1 MDTEPL
7 QSIDVAIVGAG
18 VAGATTARAL
28 ARWRLNVVVLE
39 AGNDVACGATR
50 ANSGIVHAGYDPL
63 PGTLKARFNAAGS
76 KLFPQWADE
85 LGFSYVRNGSL
96 VLAFSDEELASIRR
110 LVARAAENG
119 VEGVREL
126 DAAEVRAL
134 EPHASPHVRGGL
146 LAETGAICDP
156 YEVALFSAE
165 QAALHGT
172 AFRFNERVVSV
183 ERLAAGSPSSA
194 RYLLSTSTGARYAAR
209 AVVNAAGVFADELN
223 NAVSAHRL
231 RIAARR
237 GEYCLYD
244 SEYGPLFSH
253 TVFQAPSSAGKGVL
267 VTPTVHGNLLV
278 GPNAVE
284 QASKTDLSTSAEG
297 LRFVLDAAKKTWP
310 DAGARGMIAN
320 FAGLRASNADG
331 DDFVIG
337 EPDDAPG
344 FFNIACFDSPGL
356 TSAPAV
362 AEHVAQAVAEQ
373 LGAEANGEFQAS
385 RERCKPFAERDE
397 AERARA
403 IEADPRWGHIV
414 CRCCEVT
421 EAEIVAAL
429 HAPLPVLSLDALKW
443 RTRAM
448 MGRCHGGFCSPEIA
462 RIVARETGVAPD
474 VLDKRLPGSPV
485 VAASRP
491 DYAELARKGER
502 SEAQDAERERAHVY
516 DVAVAGGGAAGIAA
530 AQAAAQQ
537 GARVLLLDRE
547 EKLGGIL
554 KQCVHNGFGLHRF
567 GVELTGPEYA
577 QREIDA
583 LADAGSVDVLA
594 GASVTS
600 VDPGRPDDGAPL
612 TVHAVDARGAHAIAA
627 RAVVLA
633 TGSRE
638 RGLGALNLA
647 GSRPSGVFSAGSAQN
662 FMNLQG
668 CLPGRRA
675 VILGSGDIGLIMA
688 RRLASQGA
696 EVVGVHE
703 LMPHP
708 SGLRR
713 NVVQCLDDFGIPLHL
728 SSTVTRLEGEG
739 RLSAVYVS
747 QVDPE
752 TIQVI
757 PGTEQRIA
765 CDTLLLSVGLV
776 PENEVAKSAGVGLD
790 PVTGGARVDNRL
802 ATDVPGVFACG
813 NALHVHDLVDHASQE
828 GERAGAAAAAYA
840 RQAASGASAARD
852 AHVAVPVMAGEDVR
866 YVVPQSI
873 DAATPPDEKLM
884 LSLRVARTVNE
895 PRFVVEGIDEAG
907 RVRELKRAKTMI
919 AVPAEMVLV
928 VLPAGA
934 AAGCS
939 AVRVR
944 VESATRPRAWPTR
957 PAWPEEAP
965 TDAVRYRHRRLH
977 VHLLPAGLP
986 YRGRARRE
994 RAGERGFRLY
1004 LQARGRLRGAGGRR
1018 PRAHG
1023 DRRAVRVRLPG
1034 AGQREDAASRAESRY
1049 EGRAG
1054 RRRRAAARRAG
1065 RGRRRADRGRMRHRR
1080 GRRRHEKRMLSERDP
1095 RRAVVDGKGFR
1106 YER

>member
-1 MDTEPL
+1 MDTEHL
-7 QSIDVAIVGAG
+7 QSVDVVIVGAG
-18 VAGATTARAL
+18 IAGATAARAL
-28 ARWRLNVVVLE
+28 ARWRLSVVVLE

-50 ANSGIVHAGYDPL
+50 ANSGIVHAGHDPL
-63 PGTLKARFNAAGS
+63 PGTLKARFNVEGS
-76 KLFPQWADE
+76 RLFPQWADD

-96 VLAFSDEELASIRR
+96 VLAFSDEELASVRR

-134 EPHASPHVRGGL
+134 EPQASPLVRGGL

-183 ERLAAGSPSSA
+183 ERLVADAPAFA
-194 RYLLSTSTGARYAAR
+194 RYLLVTSSGARYAAR

-244 SEYGPLFSH
+244 TEYGPLFSR
-253 TVFQAPSSAGKGVL
+253 TVFQAPSSEGKGVL

-297 LRFVLDAAKKTWP
+297 LRFVLDSAKKTWP
-310 DAGARGMIAN
+310 DVSARGMIAN

-331 DDFVIG
+331 GDFVIG

-362 AEHVAQAVAEQ
+362 AEHVARAVAEQ
-373 LGAEANGEFQAS
+373 LGAEPNEAFQAR

-397 AERARA
+397 AERQRA
-403 IEADPRWGHIV
+403 IEADSRWGHVV

-421 EAEIVAAL
+421 EAELVAAL
-429 HAPLPVLSLDALKW
+429 HGPLPVLSLDALKW

-474 VLDKRLPGSPV
+474 ALDKRLAGSPV
-485 VAASRP
+485 VATARP
-491 DYAELARKGER
+491 DYAELAGAGEQGGACGR
-502 SEAQDAERERAHVY
+502 AEAQAGEGDAY
-516 DVAVAGGGAAGIAA
+516 DVAVVGGGAAGIAA
-530 AQAAAQQ
+530 AQAAASQ

-547 EKLGGIL
+547 ERLGGIL

-583 LADAGSVDVLA
+583 LAAEGAVDVLA

-600 VDPGRPDDGAPL
+600 VDSGAPL
-612 TVHAVDARGAHAIAA
+612 TVHAVDARGAHAYRA
-627 RAVVLA
+627 RSVVLA

-638 RGLGALNLA
+638 RGLGALNMA
-647 GSRPSGVFSAGSAQN
+647 GARPSGVFSAGSAQN

-747 QVDPE
+747 RVDPE
-752 TIQVI
+752 TIQAI

-765 CDTLLLSVGLV
+765 CDTLLLSVGLL

-790 PVTGGARVDNRL
+790 PITGGARVDNRL

-828 GERAGAAAAAYA
+828 GEHAGSAAAAHAMREGAAGAADVALGDA
-840 RQAASGASAARD
+840 GAGI
-852 AHVAVPVMAGEDVR
+852 PVMAGEGVR
-866 YVVPQSI
+866 YVVPQTV
-873 DAATPPDEKLM
+873 DAATPSDEKLM
-884 LSLRVARTVNE
+884 LSLRVTRTVNE
-895 PRFVVEGIDEAG
+895 PRFIVEGIDAAG

-928 VLPAGA
+928 TVPAGT

-944 VESATRPRAWPTR
+944 VE
-957 PAWPEEAP
+957 
-965 TDAVRYRHRRLH
+965 
-977 VHLLPAGLP
+977 
-986 YRGRARRE
+986 GR
-994 RAGERGFRLY
+994 
-1004 LQARGRLRGAGGRR
+1004 
-1018 PRAHG
+1018 
-1023 DRRAVRVRLPG
+1023 
-1034 AGQREDAASRAESRY
+1034 DAASAPASD
-1049 EGRAG
+1049 AG
-1054 RRRRAAARRAG
+1054 IAG
-1065 RGRRRADRGRMRHRR
+1065 GGAD
-1080 GRRRHEKRMLSERDP
+1080 
-1095 RRAVVDGKGFR
+1095 
-1106 YER
+1106 

>member
-421 EAEIVAAL
+421 EAE
-429 HAPLPVLSLDALKW
+429 
-443 RTRAM
+443 M
-448 MGRCHGGFCSPEIA
+448 
-462 RIVARETGVAPD
+462 
-474 VLDKRLPGSPV
+474 
-485 VAASRP
+485 AAS
-491 DYAELARKGER
+491 E
-502 SEAQDAERERAHVY
+502 
-516 DVAVAGGGAAGIAA
+516 
-530 AQAAAQQ
+530 
-537 GARVLLLDRE
+537 
-547 EKLGGIL
+547 
-554 KQCVHNGFGLHRF
+554 
-567 GVELTGPEYA
+567 
-577 QREIDA
+577 
-583 LADAGSVDVLA
+583 
-594 GASVTS
+594 
-600 VDPGRPDDGAPL
+600 
-612 TVHAVDARGAHAIAA
+612 
-627 RAVVLA
+627 
-633 TGSRE
+633 
-638 RGLGALNLA
+638 
-647 GSRPSGVFSAGSAQN
+647 
-662 FMNLQG
+662 
-668 CLPGRRA
+668 
-675 VILGSGDIGLIMA
+675 
-688 RRLASQGA
+688 
-696 EVVGVHE
+696 
-703 LMPHP
+703 
-708 SGLRR
+708 
-713 NVVQCLDDFGIPLHL
+713 
-728 SSTVTRLEGEG
+728 
-739 RLSAVYVS
+739 
-747 QVDPE
+747 
-752 TIQVI
+752 
-757 PGTEQRIA
+757 
-765 CDTLLLSVGLV
+765 
-776 PENEVAKSAGVGLD
+776 
-790 PVTGGARVDNRL
+790 
-802 ATDVPGVFACG
+802 
-813 NALHVHDLVDHASQE
+813 
-828 GERAGAAAAAYA
+828 
-840 RQAASGASAARD
+840 
-852 AHVAVPVMAGEDVR
+852 
-866 YVVPQSI
+866 
-873 DAATPPDEKLM
+873 
-884 LSLRVARTVNE
+884 
-895 PRFVVEGIDEAG
+895 
-907 RVRELKRAKTMI
+907 
-919 AVPAEMVLV
+919 
-928 VLPAGA
+928 LPA
-934 AAGCS
+934 
-939 AVRVR
+939 
-944 VESATRPRAWPTR
+944 
-957 PAWPEEAP
+957 EEAP
-965 TDAVRYRHRRLH
+965 VAEARVPLLETELRELH
-977 VHLLPAGLP
+977 P
-986 YRGRARRE
+986 
-994 RAGERGFRLY
+994 
-1004 LQARGRLRGAGGRR
+1004 
-1018 PRAHG
+1018 
-1023 DRRAVRVRLPG
+1023 RLPERPLHKLQNPEVHQVV
-1034 AGQREDAASRAESRY
+1034 AQQPADHKLHREVVDLLLL
-1049 EGRAG
+1049 
-1054 RRRRAAARRAG
+1054 RRAG
-1065 RGRRRADRGRMRHRR
+1065 LALRLALARPLRDQVH
-1080 GRRRHEKRMLSERDP
+1080 KRQILLPPAALRKGAAEGGAGALLQLS
-1095 RRAVVDGKGFR
+1095 
-1106 YER
+1106 

>member
-502 SEAQDAERERAHVY
+502 SHVY

-944 VESATRPRAWPTR
+944 VEGRD
-957 PAWPEEAP
+957 EA
-965 TDAVRYRHRRLH
+965 
-977 VHLLPAGLP
+977 
-986 YRGRARRE
+986 ARVADE
-994 RAGERGFRLY
+994 TGM
-1004 LQARGRLRGAGGRR
+1004 AGG
-1018 PRAHG
+1018 
-1023 DRRAVRVRLPG
+1023 G
-1034 AGQREDAASRAESRY
+1034 AD
-1049 EGRAG
+1049 
-1054 RRRRAAARRAG
+1054 
-1065 RGRRRADRGRMRHRR
+1065 
-1080 GRRRHEKRMLSERDP
+1080 
-1095 RRAVVDGKGFR
+1095 
-1106 YER
+1106 

>member
-134 EPHASPHVRGGL
+134 EPHASPLVRGGL

-209 AVVNAAGVFADELN
+209 AMVNAAGVFADELN
-223 NAVSAHRL
+223 NAVSARRL
-231 RIAARR
+231 RITARR

-310 DAGARGMIAN
+310 DAGSRGMIAN
-320 FAGLRASNADG
+320 FAGLRASSADG

-373 LGAEANGEFQAS
+373 LGAEANGEFQAR

-491 DYAELARKGER
+491 DYAGLARKGER
-502 SEAQDAERERAHVY
+502 SEAQGAERERAHVY

-612 TVHAVDARGAHAIAA
+612 TVHAVDARGAHAIEA

-757 PGTEQRIA
+757 PGTEQRVA
-765 CDTLLLSVGLV
+765 CDTLLLVGG
-776 PENEVAKSAGVGLD
+776 PRARKRGGEVGR
-790 PVTGGARVDNRL
+790 GGAR
-802 ATDVPGVFACG
+802 
-813 NALHVHDLVDHASQE
+813 S
-828 GERAGAAAAAYA
+828 
-840 RQAASGASAARD
+840 
-852 AHVAVPVMAGEDVR
+852 
-866 YVVPQSI
+866 
-873 DAATPPDEKLM
+873 
-884 LSLRVARTVNE
+884 
-895 PRFVVEGIDEAG
+895 
-907 RVRELKRAKTMI
+907 
-919 AVPAEMVLV
+919 
-928 VLPAGA
+928 
-934 AAGCS
+934 
-939 AVRVR
+939 
-944 VESATRPRAWPTR
+944 
-957 PAWPEEAP
+957 
-965 TDAVRYRHRRLH
+965 RHRRS
-977 VHLLPAGLP
+977 AGGQP
-986 YRGRARRE
+986 FGYRRSRRVRLRQRAARTRSGGPCVAGGRARGR
-994 RAGERGFRLY
+994 R
-1004 LQARGRLRGAGGRR
+1004 RGRLRAASGLGRLGRSRRACRCSRDGGRGSALRGAAEHRRRHAVRREAHAVAARRTHGERAALRGGGDRRNRPGARAQACEDDDRGARRDGARRPACGRNGGVLGRARACRR
-1018 PRAHG
+1018 PRRG
-1023 DRRAVRVRLPG
+1023 RTPRRRDR
-1034 AGQREDAASRAESRY
+1034 Y
-1049 EGRAG
+1049 G
-1054 RRRRAAARRAG
+1054 RRRRRLMQFATDIAAYTCICCPLGCRVEVALDENGQVSEVSGYTCKRGADYAAQEAVAPERMVTAVLPVSGCLEPVSAKTQRPVPKAAMKDVLAAVAALRLDAPVAAG
-1065 RGRRRADRGRMRHRR
+1065 DVLIEDVCGTGV
-1080 GRRRHEKRMLSERDP
+1080 
-1095 RRAVVDGKGFR
+1095 AVVATKSVC
-1106 YER
+1106 

>member
-1 MDTEPL
+1 
-7 QSIDVAIVGAG
+7 
-18 VAGATTARAL
+18 
-28 ARWRLNVVVLE
+28 
-39 AGNDVACGATR
+39 
-50 ANSGIVHAGYDPL
+50 
-63 PGTLKARFNAAGS
+63 
-76 KLFPQWADE
+76 
-85 LGFSYVRNGSL
+85 
-96 VLAFSDEELASIRR
+96 
-110 LVARAAENG
+110 
-119 VEGVREL
+119 
-126 DAAEVRAL
+126 
-134 EPHASPHVRGGL
+134 
-146 LAETGAICDP
+146 
-156 YEVALFSAE
+156 
-165 QAALHGT
+165 
-172 AFRFNERVVSV
+172 
-183 ERLAAGSPSSA
+183 
-194 RYLLSTSTGARYAAR
+194 
-209 AVVNAAGVFADELN
+209 
-223 NAVSAHRL
+223 
-231 RIAARR
+231 
-237 GEYCLYD
+237 
-244 SEYGPLFSH
+244 
-253 TVFQAPSSAGKGVL
+253 
-267 VTPTVHGNLLV
+267 
-278 GPNAVE
+278 
-284 QASKTDLSTSAEG
+284 
-297 LRFVLDAAKKTWP
+297 
-310 DAGARGMIAN
+310 
-320 FAGLRASNADG
+320 
-331 DDFVIG
+331 
-337 EPDDAPG
+337 
-344 FFNIACFDSPGL
+344 
-356 TSAPAV
+356 
-362 AEHVAQAVAEQ
+362 
-373 LGAEANGEFQAS
+373 
-385 RERCKPFAERDE
+385 
-397 AERARA
+397 
-403 IEADPRWGHIV
+403 
-414 CRCCEVT
+414 
-421 EAEIVAAL
+421 
-429 HAPLPVLSLDALKW
+429 
-443 RTRAM
+443 M

-485 VAASRP
+485 GAASRP

-537 GARVLLLDRE
+537 GARVLLLDRA

-612 TVHAVDARGAHAIAA
+612 TVHAVDAPGAHPIAA

-944 VESATRPRAWPTR
+944 VEGRD
-957 PAWPEEAP
+957 EA
-965 TDAVRYRHRRLH
+965 
-977 VHLLPAGLP
+977 
-986 YRGRARRE
+986 ARVADE
-994 RAGERGFRLY
+994 TGM
-1004 LQARGRLRGAGGRR
+1004 AGG
-1018 PRAHG
+1018 
-1023 DRRAVRVRLPG
+1023 G
-1034 AGQREDAASRAESRY
+1034 AD
-1049 EGRAG
+1049 
-1054 RRRRAAARRAG
+1054 
-1065 RGRRRADRGRMRHRR
+1065 
-1080 GRRRHEKRMLSERDP
+1080 
-1095 RRAVVDGKGFR
+1095 
-1106 YER
+1106 

>member
-7 QSIDVAIVGAG
+7 HIVDVVIVGAG
-18 VAGATTARAL
+18 VAGAATAREL
-28 ARWRLNVVVLE
+28 TRWRLHTLVLE

-50 ANSGIVHAGYDPL
+50 ANSGIVHAGHDPL
-63 PGTLKARFNAAGS
+63 PGTLKAHFNVAGS
-76 KLFPQWADE
+76 RLFPQWADE

-96 VLAFSDEELASIRR
+96 VLAFSDEELASVRR
-110 LVARAAENG
+110 LVARAAQNG

-126 DAAEVRAL
+126 DAAEVHAL
-134 EPHASPHVRGGL
+134 EPQASPLVRGGL
-146 LAETGAICDP
+146 VAETGAICDP
-156 YEVALFSAE
+156 YEVALCAAE
-165 QAALHGT
+165 QAAEHG
-172 AFRFNERVVSV
+172 AEFRFDERVVSIEKLSP
-183 ERLAAGSPSSA
+183 ERGAALSPSSSFL
-194 RYLLSTSTGARYAAR
+194 RYLLVTASGARYAAR

-223 NAVSAHRL
+223 NAVSARKL
-231 RIAARR
+231 RIATRR

-297 LRFVLDAAKKTWP
+297 LRFVLDAARKTWP
-310 DAGARGMIAN
+310 EASARGMIAN

-362 AEHVAQAVAEQ
+362 AEHVARAVAEQ
-373 LGAEANGEFQAS
+373 LDAEPDDAFVAR
-385 RERCKPFAERDE
+385 RERRAPFAELDE
-397 AERARA
+397 VGRAHA
-403 IEADPRWGHIV
+403 ISKEPRWGHVV
-414 CRCCEVT
+414 CRCCNVT
-421 EAEIVAAL
+421 EAEIAAAL
-429 HAPLPVLSLDALKW
+429 HGPLPVLSLDALKW

-462 RIVARETGVAPD
+462 RIVARETGVPPES
-474 VLDKRLPGSPV
+474 LDKRLPGSPV
-485 VAASRP
+485 VVSSRP
-491 DYAELARKGER
+491 DYVELARGER
-502 SEAQDAERERAHVY
+502 GFSGDRSVREQCDRAAVY
-516 DVAVAGGGAAGIAA
+516 DVAVVGGGAAGIAA
-530 AQAAAQQ
+530 AQAAAS
-537 GARVLLLDRE
+537 GGCRVLLLDRE
-547 EKLGGIL
+547 AKLGGIL

-577 QREIDA
+577 QREIET
-583 LADAGSVDVLA
+583 LSSVPSVDVLP
-594 GASVTS
+594 SSTVTS
-600 VDPGRPDDGAPL
+600 VDPSNLAEGSPL
-612 TVHAVDARGAHAIAA
+612 TVHAVDARGAHAFKA

-638 RGLGALNLA
+638 RGLGALNMA
-647 GSRPSGVFSAGSAQN
+647 GARPSGVFSAGSAQN

-739 RLSAVYVS
+739 RLTAVYVS
-747 QVDPE
+747 KVDPE

-765 CDTLLLSVGLV
+765 CDTLLLSVGLL
-776 PENEVAKSAGVGLD
+776 PENEVAKSAGVELD

-802 ATDVPGVFACG
+802 AVGVPGIFACG

-828 GERAGAAAAAYA
+828 GERAGAAAADYA
-840 RQAASGASAARD
+840 RGEGA
-852 AHVAVPVMAGEDVR
+852 HPGGTLKGGGVPVVAGEGVR
-866 YVVPQSI
+866 YVVPQAI
-873 DAATPPDEKLM
+873 DPTTPPGERLL
-884 LSLRVARTVNE
+884 LSLRVTRTVNA
-895 PRFVVEGIDEAG
+895 PRFIVEGIDAAG
-907 RVRELKRAKTMI
+907 RVRELKRAKTII
-919 AVPAEMVLV
+919 AVPAEMVLIMV
-928 VLPAGA
+928 PAEA
-934 AAGCS
+934 TAGCS

-944 VESATRPRAWPTR
+944 VEGRDDVA
-957 PAWPEEAP
+957 
-965 TDAVRYRHRRLH
+965 
-977 VHLLPAGLP
+977 LPAG
-986 YRGRARRE
+986 E
-994 RAGERGFRLY
+994 TSM
-1004 LQARGRLRGAGGRR
+1004 AGG
-1018 PRAHG
+1018 
-1023 DRRAVRVRLPG
+1023 G
-1034 AGQREDAASRAESRY
+1034 AE
-1049 EGRAG
+1049 
-1054 RRRRAAARRAG
+1054 
-1065 RGRRRADRGRMRHRR
+1065 
-1080 GRRRHEKRMLSERDP
+1080 
-1095 RRAVVDGKGFR
+1095 
-1106 YER
+1106 

>member
-110 LVARAAENG
+110 LV
-119 VEGVREL
+119 
-126 DAAEVRAL
+126 
-134 EPHASPHVRGGL
+134 
-146 LAETGAICDP
+146 
-156 YEVALFSAE
+156 
-165 QAALHGT
+165 
-172 AFRFNERVVSV
+172 
-183 ERLAAGSPSSA
+183 
-194 RYLLSTSTGARYAAR
+194 AR

-612 TVHAVDARGAHAIAA
+612 TVHAVDARGAHAIEA

-757 PGTEQRIA
+757 PGTEQRVA

-776 PENEVAKSAGVGLD
+776 PENEVARSAGVGLD

-840 RQAASGASAARD
+840 RQAVSGASAARD
-852 AHVAVPVMAGEDVR
+852 AHAVVPVMAGEGVR

-873 DAATPPDEKLM
+873 DVATPSDEKLM

-895 PRFVVEGIDEAG
+895 PRFVVEGIDETG

-934 AAGCS
+934 TAGCS

-944 VESATRPRAWPTR
+944 VEGRD
-957 PAWPEEAP
+957 EA
-965 TDAVRYRHRRLH
+965 ARL
-977 VHLLPAGLP
+977 
-986 YRGRARRE
+986 
-994 RAGERGFRLY
+994 AGETGM
-1004 LQARGRLRGAGGRR
+1004 AGG
-1018 PRAHG
+1018 
-1023 DRRAVRVRLPG
+1023 G
-1034 AGQREDAASRAESRY
+1034 AD
-1049 EGRAG
+1049 
-1054 RRRRAAARRAG
+1054 
-1065 RGRRRADRGRMRHRR
+1065 
-1080 GRRRHEKRMLSERDP
+1080 
-1095 RRAVVDGKGFR
+1095 
-1106 YER
+1106 

>member
-1 MDTEPL
+1 MR
-7 QSIDVAIVGAG
+7 
-18 VAGATTARAL
+18 ARTCA
-28 ARWRLNVVVLE
+28 A
-39 AGNDVACGATR
+39 ACWPRR
-50 ANSGIVHAGYDPL
+50 AP
-63 PGTLKARFNAAGS
+63 F
-76 KLFPQWADE
+76 
-85 LGFSYVRNGSL
+85 
-96 VLAFSDEELASIRR
+96 
-110 LVARAAENG
+110 
-119 VEGVREL
+119 
-126 DAAEVRAL
+126 
-134 EPHASPHVRGGL
+134 
-146 LAETGAICDP
+146 CDP

-284 QASKTDLSTSAEG
+284 QVSKTDLSTSAEG

-944 VESATRPRAWPTR
+944 VEGRD
-957 PAWPEEAP
+957 EA
-965 TDAVRYRHRRLH
+965 
-977 VHLLPAGLP
+977 
-986 YRGRARRE
+986 ARVADE
-994 RAGERGFRLY
+994 TGM
-1004 LQARGRLRGAGGRR
+1004 AGG
-1018 PRAHG
+1018 
-1023 DRRAVRVRLPG
+1023 G
-1034 AGQREDAASRAESRY
+1034 AD
-1049 EGRAG
+1049 
-1054 RRRRAAARRAG
+1054 
-1065 RGRRRADRGRMRHRR
+1065 
-1080 GRRRHEKRMLSERDP
+1080 
-1095 RRAVVDGKGFR
+1095 
-1106 YER
+1106 

>member
-647 GSRPSGVFSAGSAQN
+647 GSRPSGVAGGRGGGRARADAASVRSASQRGAV
-662 FMNLQG
+662 
-668 CLPGRRA
+668 PGRLRHPAAPQLHGDAAGRGGSPERGVRVAGGSRDDPGDPRHRA
-675 VILGSGDIGLIMA
+675 AHRVRHAAAVGGPRA
-688 RRLASQGA
+688 RERGG
-696 EVVGVHE
+696 EV
-703 LMPHP
+703 
-708 SGLRR
+708 
-713 NVVQCLDDFGIPLHL
+713 
-728 SSTVTRLEGEG
+728 G
-739 RLSAVYVS
+739 R
-747 QVDPE
+747 
-752 TIQVI
+752 
-757 PGTEQRIA
+757 
-765 CDTLLLSVGLV
+765 
-776 PENEVAKSAGVGLD
+776 
-790 PVTGGARVDNRL
+790 GGAR
-802 ATDVPGVFACG
+802 
-813 NALHVHDLVDHASQE
+813 S
-828 GERAGAAAAAYA
+828 
-840 RQAASGASAARD
+840 
-852 AHVAVPVMAGEDVR
+852 
-866 YVVPQSI
+866 
-873 DAATPPDEKLM
+873 
-884 LSLRVARTVNE
+884 
-895 PRFVVEGIDEAG
+895 
-907 RVRELKRAKTMI
+907 
-919 AVPAEMVLV
+919 
-928 VLPAGA
+928 
-934 AAGCS
+934 
-939 AVRVR
+939 
-944 VESATRPRAWPTR
+944 
-957 PAWPEEAP
+957 
-965 TDAVRYRHRRLH
+965 RHRRS
-977 VHLLPAGLP
+977 AGGQPFGYRRSRRVRLRQRAARARSGGP
-986 YRGRARRE
+986 CVARGRARGRRRGRLCAAGGLGRLGRARCACRRSRDGGRGRALRGAAEHRRRHAARREAHAVAARRAHGE
-994 RAGERGFRLY
+994 RAALRGGGDRRSRPGARAEAREDDDRRARRDGARRP
-1004 LQARGRLRGAGGRR
+1004 ARGRRGGVLGRARARRGPRRGRARGRR
-1018 PRAHG
+1018 
-1023 DRRAVRVRLPG
+1023 DRH
-1034 AGQREDAASRAESRY
+1034 
-1049 EGRAG
+1049 G
-1054 RRRRAAARRAG
+1054 RRRRRLMQFATDIAAYTCICCPLGCRIEVALDENGQVSEVSGYTCKRGADYAAQEAVAPERMVTAVLCVSGCLEPVSVKTQRPVPKAAMKDVLAAVAALRLDAPVAAG
-1065 RGRRRADRGRMRHRR
+1065 DVLIEDVCGTGV
-1080 GRRRHEKRMLSERDP
+1080 
-1095 RRAVVDGKGFR
+1095 AVVATKSVC
-1106 YER
+1106 

>member
-7 QSIDVAIVGAG
+7 HIADVVIVGAG
-18 VAGATTARAL
+18 VAGSTAAREL
-28 ARWRLNVVVLE
+28 ARWRLTTIVLE
-39 AGNDVACGATR
+39 AGNDIACGATR

-63 PGTLKARFNAAGS
+63 PGTLKARFNVAGS
-76 KLFPQWADE
+76 KLFPRWADE

-96 VLAFSDEELASIRR
+96 VLAFSDEELASVRR
-110 LVARAAENG
+110 LAARAAQNG

-126 DAAEVRAL
+126 DASEVCAL
-134 EPHASPHVRGGL
+134 EPQTSPLVHGAL

-156 YEVALFSAE
+156 YEVALCSAE

-183 ERLAAGSPSSA
+183 ERLSPERASSLGLSETGA
-194 RYLLSTSTGARYAAR
+194 RYLLVASSGERFAAR
-209 AVVNAAGVFADELN
+209 AVVNAAGAFADELN
-223 NAVSAHRL
+223 NAVSSRKL
-231 RIAARR
+231 RITARR

-244 SEYGPLFSH
+244 SEYGPLFSR
-253 TVFQAPSSAGKGVL
+253 TVFQAPSSVGKGVL

-284 QASKTDLSTSAEG
+284 QASKTDMSTSAEG

-310 DAGARGMIAN
+310 DAGSRGMIAN
-320 FAGLRASNADG
+320 FAGLRASGADG

-337 EPDDAPG
+337 EPEDAPG

-362 AEHVAQAVAEQ
+362 AEHLARTIAEQ
-373 LGAEANGEFQAS
+373 LDAVRNEDFNP
-385 RERCKPFAERDE
+385 RHERRKPFAELGE

-403 IEADPRWGHIV
+403 IEADPRWGHVV

-421 EAEIVAAL
+421 EAELARAL
-429 HAPLPVLSLDALKW
+429 HGPLPVLSLDALKW

-462 RIVARETGVAPD
+462 KIVARETGVAPD
-474 VLDKRLPGSPV
+474 ALDKRLVDSPV
-485 VAASRP
+485 VVASRP
-491 DYAELARKGER
+491 DYVELVRGPEQSDGSRASGVGLRER
-502 SEAQDAERERAHVY
+502 SDRY
-516 DVAVAGGGAAGIAA
+516 DVAVVGGGAAGIAA
-530 AQAAAQQ
+530 ARSAARQ

-547 EKLGGIL
+547 TKLGGIL
-554 KQCVHNGFGLHRF
+554 KQCVHNGFGLHRL
-567 GVELTGPEYA
+567 GEELTGPEYA
-577 QREIDA
+577 QREMDA
-583 LADAGSVDVLA
+583 LAQEGAVDVLRE
-594 GASVTS
+594 ASVTS
-600 VDPGRPDDGAPL
+600 IDPGHPAEGAPL
-612 TVHAVDARGAHAIAA
+612 VVHAVDAHGA
-627 RAVVLA
+627 RAIEARSVVLA

-638 RGLGALNLA
+638 RGLGALNMA
-647 GSRPSGVFSAGSAQN
+647 GSRPAGVFSAGSAQN

-668 CLPGRRA
+668 CLPGRRV

-696 EVVGVHE
+696 EVVSVHE

-739 RLSAVYVS
+739 RLTAVYVS

-765 CDTLLLSVGLV
+765 CDTLLLSVGLL
-776 PENEVAKSAGVGLD
+776 PENEVAKSAGVTLD

-802 ATDVPGVFACG
+802 AADVPGVFACG
-813 NALHVHDLVDHASQE
+813 NALHVHDLADHASQE
-828 GERAGAAAAAYA
+828 GERAGVAAAAYA
-840 RQAASGASAARD
+840 KRAGEPNASGARPAGI
-852 AHVAVPVMAGEDVR
+852 PVMAGEGVR

-873 DAATPPDEKLM
+873 DASTPSDENIM
-884 LSLRVARTVNE
+884 LSLRVARTVHA
-895 PRFVVEGIDEAG
+895 PRFIVEGIDAAG

-928 VLPAGA
+928 TLTAEC

-944 VESATRPRAWPTR
+944 VEGRD
-957 PAWPEEAP
+957 
-965 TDAVRYRHRRLH
+965 DAAA
-977 VHLLPAGLP
+977 PAG
-986 YRGRARRE
+986 
-994 RAGERGFRLY
+994 
-1004 LQARGRLRGAGGRR
+1004 GAGMAG
-1018 PRAHG
+1018 G
-1023 DRRAVRVRLPG
+1023 G
-1034 AGQREDAASRAESRY
+1034 AD
-1049 EGRAG
+1049 
-1054 RRRRAAARRAG
+1054 
-1065 RGRRRADRGRMRHRR
+1065 
-1080 GRRRHEKRMLSERDP
+1080 
-1095 RRAVVDGKGFR
+1095 
-1106 YER
+1106 

>member
-1 MDTEPL
+1 MDTFEEPAY
-7 QSIDVAIVGAG
+7 DVIVVGAG
-18 VAGATTARAL
+18 VAGAACAREL
-28 ARWRLNVVVLE
+28 SRYRLDVAVLE

-50 ANSGIVHAGYDPL
+50 ANSGIVHAGCDPV
-63 PGTLKARFNAAGS
+63 PGTLKARYNREGS
-76 KLFPQWADE
+76 RLFAQWADE
-85 LGFSYVRNGSL
+85 LGFAYRRNGSL
-96 VLAFSDEELASIRR
+96 VLAFTDEELASVRA
-110 LVARAAENG
+110 LVARAADNG

-126 DAAEVRAL
+126 DAAAVRAL
-134 EPHASPHVRGGL
+134 EPAVAPSVRGAL
-146 LAETGAICDP
+146 LAGTGAICDP
-156 YEVALFSAE
+156 YEVALACLE
-165 QAALHGT
+165 QAAEHG
-172 AFRFNERVVSV
+172 ACLRFGERVVGIG
-183 ERLAAGSPSSA
+183 RLGQDGGGGRGQGA
-194 RYLLSTSTGARYAAR
+194 RYLVTTAAGTRLACR
-209 AVVNAAGVFADELN
+209 AVVNAAGVHADELN
-223 NAVSAHRL
+223 NLVSAYKL
-231 RIAARR
+231 RIVPRR
-237 GEYCLYD
+237 GEYLLYD
-244 SEYGPLFSH
+244 TDQGAAFSH
-253 TVFQAPSSAGKGVL
+253 TVFQAPSRAGKGVL

-421 EAEIVAAL
+421 EAELVAAL
-429 HAPLPVLSLDALKW
+429 HGPLPVLSLDALKW

-612 TVHAVDARGAHAIAA
+612 TVHAVDARGAHAIEA

-757 PGTEQRIA
+757 PGTEQRVA

-776 PENEVAKSAGVGLD
+776 PENEVARSAGVGLD

-828 GERAGAAAAAYA
+828 GERAGAAAAAHA

-852 AHVAVPVMAGEDVR
+852 AHAVVPVMAGEGVR

-873 DAATPPDEKLM
+873 DVATPPDEKLM

-944 VESATRPRAWPTR
+944 VEGRD
-957 PAWPEEAP
+957 EA
-965 TDAVRYRHRRLH
+965 
-977 VHLLPAGLP
+977 
-986 YRGRARRE
+986 ARVADE
-994 RAGERGFRLY
+994 TGM
-1004 LQARGRLRGAGGRR
+1004 AGG
-1018 PRAHG
+1018 
-1023 DRRAVRVRLPG
+1023 G
-1034 AGQREDAASRAESRY
+1034 AD
-1049 EGRAG
+1049 
-1054 RRRRAAARRAG
+1054 
-1065 RGRRRADRGRMRHRR
+1065 
-1080 GRRRHEKRMLSERDP
+1080 
-1095 RRAVVDGKGFR
+1095 
-1106 YER
+1106 

>member
-1 MDTEPL
+1 M
-7 QSIDVAIVGAG
+7 
-18 VAGATTARAL
+18 
-28 ARWRLNVVVLE
+28 
-39 AGNDVACGATR
+39 
-50 ANSGIVHAGYDPL
+50 
-63 PGTLKARFNAAGS
+63 
-76 KLFPQWADE
+76 
-85 LGFSYVRNGSL
+85 
-96 VLAFSDEELASIRR
+96 
-110 LVARAAENG
+110 
-119 VEGVREL
+119 
-126 DAAEVRAL
+126 
-134 EPHASPHVRGGL
+134 
-146 LAETGAICDP
+146 
-156 YEVALFSAE
+156 
-165 QAALHGT
+165 
-172 AFRFNERVVSV
+172 
-183 ERLAAGSPSSA
+183 
-194 RYLLSTSTGARYAAR
+194 
-209 AVVNAAGVFADELN
+209 
-223 NAVSAHRL
+223 
-231 RIAARR
+231 
-237 GEYCLYD
+237 
-244 SEYGPLFSH
+244 
-253 TVFQAPSSAGKGVL
+253 
-267 VTPTVHGNLLV
+267 
-278 GPNAVE
+278 
-284 QASKTDLSTSAEG
+284 
-297 LRFVLDAAKKTWP
+297 
-310 DAGARGMIAN
+310 
-320 FAGLRASNADG
+320 
-331 DDFVIG
+331 
-337 EPDDAPG
+337 
-344 FFNIACFDSPGL
+344 
-356 TSAPAV
+356 

-373 LGAEANGEFQAS
+373 LGAEANGEFQAR

-491 DYAELARKGER
+491 DYAGLARKGER
-502 SEAQDAERERAHVY
+502 SEAQGAERERAHVY

-612 TVHAVDARGAHAIAA
+612 TVHAVDARGAHAIEA

-757 PGTEQRIA
+757 PGTEQRVA

-776 PENEVAKSAGVGLD
+776 PENEVARSAGVGLD

-840 RQAASGASAARD
+840 RQAVSGASAARD
-852 AHVAVPVMAGEDVR
+852 AHAVVPVMAGEGVR

-873 DAATPPDEKLM
+873 DVATPSDEKLM

-895 PRFVVEGIDEAG
+895 PRFVVEGIDETG

-934 AAGCS
+934 TAGCS

-944 VESATRPRAWPTR
+944 VEGRD
-957 PAWPEEAP
+957 EA
-965 TDAVRYRHRRLH
+965 ARL
-977 VHLLPAGLP
+977 
-986 YRGRARRE
+986 
-994 RAGERGFRLY
+994 AGETGM
-1004 LQARGRLRGAGGRR
+1004 AGG
-1018 PRAHG
+1018 
-1023 DRRAVRVRLPG
+1023 G
-1034 AGQREDAASRAESRY
+1034 AD
-1049 EGRAG
+1049 
-1054 RRRRAAARRAG
+1054 
-1065 RGRRRADRGRMRHRR
+1065 
-1080 GRRRHEKRMLSERDP
+1080 
-1095 RRAVVDGKGFR
+1095 
-1106 YER
+1106 

>member
-134 EPHASPHVRGGL
+134 EPHASPLVRGGL

-209 AVVNAAGVFADELN
+209 AV
-223 NAVSAHRL
+223 SARRL
-231 RIAARR
+231 RITARR

-310 DAGARGMIAN
+310 DAGSRGMIAN
-320 FAGLRASNADG
+320 FAGLRASSADG

-373 LGAEANGEFQAS
+373 LGAEANGEFQAR

-421 EAEIVAAL
+421 EAEIVAVL

-491 DYAELARKGER
+491 DYAGLARKGER
-502 SEAQDAERERAHVY
+502 SEAQGAERERAHVY

-612 TVHAVDARGAHAIAA
+612 TVHAVDARGAHAIEA

-757 PGTEQRIA
+757 PGTEQRVA

-776 PENEVAKSAGVGLD
+776 PENEVARSAGVGLD

-840 RQAASGASAARD
+840 RQAVSGASAARD
-852 AHVAVPVMAGEDVR
+852 AHAVVPVMAGEGVR

-873 DAATPPDEKLM
+873 DVATPSDEKLM

-895 PRFVVEGIDEAG
+895 PRFVVEGIDETG

-934 AAGCS
+934 TAGCS

-944 VESATRPRAWPTR
+944 VEGRD
-957 PAWPEEAP
+957 EA
-965 TDAVRYRHRRLH
+965 ARL
-977 VHLLPAGLP
+977 
-986 YRGRARRE
+986 
-994 RAGERGFRLY
+994 AGETGM
-1004 LQARGRLRGAGGRR
+1004 AGG
-1018 PRAHG
+1018 
-1023 DRRAVRVRLPG
+1023 G
-1034 AGQREDAASRAESRY
+1034 AD
-1049 EGRAG
+1049 
-1054 RRRRAAARRAG
+1054 
-1065 RGRRRADRGRMRHRR
+1065 
-1080 GRRRHEKRMLSERDP
+1080 
-1095 RRAVVDGKGFR
+1095 
-1106 YER
+1106 